1 MGLQTEDVPMSRTAS
16 EERDYFLRRSADHR
30 DLAARTAEAGNR
42 VLHEQ
47 FATLYAERAAS
58 VMVDDH

>member
-1 MGLQTEDVPMSRTAS
+1 MTRTAS

-30 DLAARTAEAGNR
+30 DLATRAVERGNR

-58 VMVDDH
+58 VMVDHH

>member
-1 MGLQTEDVPMSRTAS
+1 MTRTAS
-16 EERDYFLRRSADHR
+16 EDREYFLRRSADHR
-30 DLAARTAEAGNR
+30 DLAVRTAEAGNR
-42 VLHEQ
+42 LLHER

>member
-1 MGLQTEDVPMSRTAS
+1 MSRTAS

-42 VLHEQ
+42 VLHER

-58 VMVDDH
+58 TMVDDH